1 MALSAAPESPETRR
15 RGRPPK
21 QGPRGGSPRRGWHRL
36 PKPVRVLLVL
46 AAVLLLL
53 VLILRLVLDPI
64 ASWQTRKALGRLP
77 DHDGDFRRVHVTLLP
92 PGYEITGLKLTPH
105 EATDLEVFAERV
117 SLGAAWGDL
126 LRGRVMGWLRL
137 DEPKLTIT
145 QGPETPRKPEPKRPA
160 PAPDLSEALGE
171 AIPVKVSRIEIHDG
185 ELNFRAR
192 PAERDAARPEL
203 WLHRLELVA
212 ENLATRPG
220 LAGGRPAV
228 ISGHGRLGRSGDVTL
243 FVTADPLASPLSFA
257 GRVGVEGFRL
267 AELYNFVAPATGLK
281 AEKGTV
287 DVFAEFV
294 SKEGM
299 LKGGVKPLLKNVE
312 ISADEPGFWD
322 RLKAWM
328 ADTSV
333 ELASDRVP
341 ERNAVATTIPISGRL
356 TDPKLQLWP
365 TILGVVRNAFVRG
378 LASGFTNLPP
388 PTAPAKEGPLTQVK
402 KALLNDSAGPPK
414 AQPENKSEAQPATTG
429 EKTGEKPAEK
439 QGEKPGEKQGKVF
452 Q

>member
-1 MALSAAPESPETRR
+1 MAFSAAPEGSGIRVRGRTPPPAAGGGAVRR
-15 RGRPPK
+15 RW
-21 QGPRGGSPRRGWHRL
+21 RGL
-36 PKPVRVLLVL
+36 PKPVRVLAVIVV
-46 AAVLLLL
+46 VLLLL
-53 VLILRLVLDPI
+53 AIVLRLVLDPI

-77 DHDGDFRRVHVTLLP
+77 DHDGDFRRVHVTLFS

-105 EATDLEVFAERV
+105 KATDPEVFAERV
-117 SLGAAWGDL
+117 RVGAAWSDL
-126 LRGRVMGWLRL
+126 LRGRVMGWLRV

-145 QGPETPRKPEPKRPA
+145 QGPEGKKVEPKGPA
-160 PAPDLSEALGE
+160 PAPDLSQALSE

-192 PAERDAARPEL
+192 PAERGAHRPEL
-203 WLHRLELVA
+203 WLHRLDVVA

-228 ISGHGRLGRSGDVTL
+228 ISGHARLGRSGDVTL
-243 FVTADPLASPLSFA
+243 FVSADPLASPLSFA
-257 GRVGVEGFRL
+257 GRAAVEGFRV
-267 AELYNFVAPATGLK
+267 AELYGFVAPPTGLK
-281 AEKGTV
+281 PEKGTI

-294 SKEGM
+294 SKEGI

-312 ISADEPGFWD
+312 IAAVKPGVWD

-341 ERNAVATTIPISGRL
+341 DRNAVATTIPLSGRL
-356 TDPKLQLWP
+356 TDPELQLWP
-365 TILGVVRNAFVRG
+365 TVLGVVRNAFVRG
-378 LASGFTNLPP
+378 LSSGFTNLPP

-402 KALLNDSAGPPK
+402 KALLDDEAGPPK
-414 AQPENKSEAQPATTG
+414 AQPDKKPEPETTKKG
-429 EKTGEKPAEK
+429 EVRP
-439 QGEKPGEKQGKVF
+439 
-452 Q
+452 